1 MDKEAIAVPLL
12 RQMISE
18 LSAEA
23 RQALTGGNISMDGE
37 GLTALLSGTSGMSN
51 DAAESPDFAGP
62 PAGISNRAGQEG
74 SDQFALSENFSGLF
88 PGVDGLFSDG
98 AGLLSGA
105 HGSGLSAGS
114 DWSGLLAVLRETVSS
129 APLASGVTVQ
139 QNTTNNVQAP
149 VNISVTASGS
159 DTEAL
164 GRAVYDSAERY
175 LVRTLERVC
184 E

>member
-1 MDKEAIAVPLL
+1 M
-12 RQMISE
+12 
-18 LSAEA
+18 
-23 RQALTGGNISMDGE
+23 
-37 GLTALLSGTSGMSN
+37 SG
-51 DAAESPDFAGP
+51 F
-62 PAGISNRAGQEG
+62 
-74 SDQFALSENFSGLF
+74 
-88 PGVDGLFSDG
+88 
-98 AGLLSGA
+98 
-105 HGSGLSAGS
+105 GLSAGS